1 MKCFEM
7 KLQGIVSHE
16 TILLTVNMK
25 CFEIKHIELSSMKHT
40 SLTVNMKCFEIQNF
54 LYNFAFQSLI
64 NRKHE
69 MF

>member
-1 MKCFEM
+1 
-7 KLQGIVSHE
+7 
-16 TILLTVNMK
+16 MK